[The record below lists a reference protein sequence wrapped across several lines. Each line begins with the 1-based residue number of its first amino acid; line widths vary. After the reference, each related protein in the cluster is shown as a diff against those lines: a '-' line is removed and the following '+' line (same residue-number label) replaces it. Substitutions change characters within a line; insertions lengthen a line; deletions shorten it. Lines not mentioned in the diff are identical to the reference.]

1 MSARAGRPYLPPEWA
16 PQSGVMLTWPH
27 AQSDWAA
34 ALDAVEA
41 VYIAIAR
48 EISAHERVLIAC
60 HNEDHKTAVE
70 RQLATA
76 GTDMQRIALHVA
88 ASNDTWA
95 RDHGPITVSIDNGQ
109 RLLDFR
115 FNGWGGKYAHA
126 LDNTI
131 TQRLHAADAFGPTP
145 IQAID
150 LVLEGGS
157 IEVDGE
163 GTLLTTTRSLLAANR
178 NPGLA
183 QGELENRLR
192 QWLGVERILWLQH
205 GGIPGDDTD
214 GHIDTLARF
223 CDAHTIAYV
232 TSEQPQDPWHA
243 ELKAMARELE
253 SFRSAAGEPYRLV
266 PLPSPA
272 PIHDSRGERLPATYA
287 NFAIINDA
295 VLVPTYDDAS
305 DQEACARLASCFPGR
320 KLVPVDARALIQ
332 QYGSVHCALMQL
344 PAGVLA

>member
-1 MSARAGRPYLPPEWA
+1 MSARPGRPYLPPEWA

-27 AQSDWAA
+27 AQSDWVADLGA
-34 ALDAVEA
+34 IEA
-41 VYIAIAR
+41 IYFAIAR

-60 HNEDHKTAVE
+60 HDEDHKTSVR

-76 GTDMQRIALHVA
+76 GTNMQRVALHVA

-95 RDHGPITVSIDNGQ
+95 RDHGPITVNINDEW

-115 FNGWGGKYAHA
+115 FNGWGEKYPHA
-126 LDNTI
+126 LDNAI
-131 TQRLHAADAFGPTP
+131 TERLHKAAAFGGTRLET
-145 IQAID
+145 ID

-163 GTLLTTTRSLLAANR
+163 GTLLTTTRCLLAPNR
-178 NPGLA
+178 NRRLD
-183 QGELENRLR
+183 QRELENRLE

-205 GGIPGDDTD
+205 GAIPGDDTD

-232 TSEQPQDPWHA
+232 TSEQPQDAGYA
-243 ELKAMARELE
+243 ELRAMARELE
-253 SFRSAAGEPYRLV
+253 GFRCITGEPYRLV

-272 PIHDSRGERLPATYA
+272 PIHDSQGKRLPASYA

-295 VLVPTYDDAS
+295 VLVPTYNDAA
-305 DQEACARLASCFPGR
+305 DQQACACLASCFPQR
-320 KLVPVDARALIQ
+320 ELVTIDARALIE

-344 PAGVLA
+344 PVGVLP

>member
-1 MSARAGRPYLPPEWA
+1 MSTHPRRPHLPPEWA

-27 AQSDWAA
+27 AHSDWAEDLGA
-34 ALDAVEA
+34 IEA

-48 EISAHERVLIAC
+48 EVSAHERVLIAC
-60 HNEDHKTAVE
+60 YDEDHRKTVM

-76 GTDMQRIALHVA
+76 GADMQHIALHVA

-95 RDHGPITVSIDNGQ
+95 RDHGPITVNINGEW

-126 LDNTI
+126 LDNAI
-131 TQRLHAADAFGPTP
+131 TQRLHTAEAFGATRLE
-145 IQAID
+145 AVD

-163 GTLLTTTRSLLAANR
+163 GTLLATTRCLLAANR
-178 NPGLA
+178 NPGLD
-183 QGELENRLR
+183 QRELENHLR
-192 QWLGVERILWLQH
+192 QRLGVERILWLQH
-205 GGIPGDDTD
+205 GEIPGDDTD

-232 TSEQPQDPWHA
+232 TSEQPQDTCYA
-243 ELKAMARELE
+243 ELKAMAQQLE
-253 SFRSAAGEPYRLV
+253 SFRSTIGEPYHLV

-272 PIHDSRGERLPATYA
+272 PIHDSHGKRLPATYA

-295 VLVPTYDDAS
+295 VLVPTYNDAA
-305 DQEACARLASCFPGR
+305 DEQARARLASCFPRR
-320 KLVPVDARALIQ
+320 KLVTIDARALIR

-344 PAGVLA
+344 PAGVLP